1 MKLGIDKTL
10 VALAALAYA
19 PLAALAAAQAGP
31 PTQIATTLTSISTW
45 LTSVGI
51 VIITIAVMWA
61 GYKMAF
67 AGARFADISNIFV
80 GAAISGAAGVIAGW
94 FFG

>member
-1 MKLGIDKTL
+1 MKRIDCL
-10 VALAALAYA
+10 LLFAMLLLADGAL
-19 PLAALAAAQAGP
+19 AQAGP
-31 PTQIATTLTSISTW
+31 PTQISTTLTNISTW
-45 LTSVGI
+45 LTSIGI

-67 AGARFADISNIFV
+67 AGARFTDISNIFI

>member
-1 MKLGIDKTL
+1 MGRN
-10 VALAALAYA
+10 
-19 PLAALAAAQAGP
+19 AALAASAVFFSSVALAQAGP
-31 PTQIATTLTSISTW
+31 PAQIATTLTNISTW
-45 LTSVGI
+45 LTSIGI

-61 GYKMAF
+61 GYRIAF
-67 AGARFADISNIFV
+67 TGARFQDISNIFI

>member
-1 MKLGIDKTL
+1 MKLLKTC
-10 VALAALAYA
+10 LA
-19 PLAALAAAQAGP
+19 AALAAALVAPAAFAQAGP
-31 PTQIATTLTSISTW
+31 PTQIATTLTNISSW
-45 LTSVGI
+45 LTSVGV

-67 AGARFADISNIFV
+67 AGARFMDISNIFI

>member
-1 MKLGIDKTL
+1 MRRNRSLL
-10 VALAALAYA
+10 LLALAMVFLVE
-19 PLAALAAAQAGP
+19 AAVAQAGP
-31 PTQIATTLTSISTW
+31 PTQISTTLTNISTW
-45 LTSVGI
+45 LTSIGI

-67 AGARFADISNIFV
+67 AGARFMDISNIFI
-80 GAAISGAAGVIAGW
+80 GAAIAGAAGVIAGW

>member
-1 MKLGIDKTL
+1 MKHFSTHCIAAC
-10 VALAALAYA
+10 VALPFASTVL
-19 PLAALAAAQAGP
+19 AQAGP
-31 PTQIATTLTSISTW
+31 PTQITTTLTNISTW

-61 GYKMAF
+61 GYRIAF
-67 AGARFADISNIFV
+67 TGARFQDISNIFI

>member
-1 MKLGIDKTL
+1 MKTIEHLLLVT
-10 VALAALAYA
+10 VALLILANAAF
-19 PLAALAAAQAGP
+19 AQAGP
-31 PTQIATTLTSISTW
+31 PTQIATTLTNISTW

-67 AGARFADISNIFV
+67 AGARFMDVSNIFI
-80 GAAISGAAGVIAGW
+80 GAAIAGAAGVIAGW

>member
-1 MKLGIDKTL
+1 MKSNKHLLL
-10 VALAALAYA
+10 VAVALLIFTNTAF
-19 PLAALAAAQAGP
+19 AQAGP
-31 PTQIATTLTSISTW
+31 PAQIATTLTNISTW
-45 LTSVGI
+45 LTSIGI

-67 AGARFADISNIFV
+67 AGARFMDVSNIFI
-80 GAAISGAAGVIAGW
+80 GAAIAGAAGVIAGW

>member
-1 MKLGIDKTL
+1 MGRNA
-10 VALAALAYA
+10 VLAAT
-19 PLAALAAAQAGP
+19 AAFLSTVAIAQAGP
-31 PTQIATTLTSISTW
+31 PAQIATTLTNISTW
-45 LTSVGI
+45 LTSIGI

-61 GYKMAF
+61 GYRIAF
-67 AGARFADISNIFV
+67 TGARFQDISNIFI

>member
-1 MKLGIDKTL
+1 MRQNRFLLLLAFAL
-10 VALAALAYA
+10 VFFADAAF
-19 PLAALAAAQAGP
+19 AQAGP
-31 PTQIATTLTSISTW
+31 PTQISTTLTNISTW
-45 LTSVGI
+45 LTSIGI

-67 AGARFADISNIFV
+67 AGARFMDISNIFI
-80 GAAISGAAGVIAGW
+80 GAAIAGAAGVIAGW

>member
-1 MKLGIDKTL
+1 MGRNAVI
-10 VALAALAYA
+10 AAFGAFISS
-19 PLAALAAAQAGP
+19 AAIAQAGP
-31 PTQIATTLTSISTW
+31 PAQIATTLANISTW
-45 LTSVGI
+45 LTSIGI

-61 GYKMAF
+61 GYRIAF
-67 AGARFADISNIFV
+67 TGARFQDISNIFI

>member
-1 MKLGIDKTL
+1 MRSNRFS
-10 VALAALAYA
+10 ALAAATGTWLCLVA
-19 PLAALAAAQAGP
+19 PAFAQAGP
-31 PTQIATTLTSISTW
+31 PAQIATTLTNISTW
-45 LTSVGI
+45 LTSIGI

-67 AGARFADISNIFV
+67 AGARFMDISNIFI

>member
-1 MKLGIDKTL
+1 MKQNRSLLLLAFAMLFL
-10 VALAALAYA
+10 VDPAF
-19 PLAALAAAQAGP
+19 AQAGP
-31 PTQIATTLTSISTW
+31 PTQISTTLTNISTW
-45 LTSVGI
+45 LTSIGI

-67 AGARFADISNIFV
+67 AGARFMDISNIFI
-80 GAAISGAAGVIAGW
+80 GAAIAGAAGVIAGW

>member
-1 MKLGIDKTL
+1 MGRNAFF
-10 VALAALAYA
+10 VASAAFISS
-19 PLAALAAAQAGP
+19 AAIAQAGP
-31 PTQIATTLTSISTW
+31 PAQIATTLTNISIW
-45 LTSVGI
+45 LTSIGI

-61 GYKMAF
+61 GYRIAF
-67 AGARFADISNIFV
+67 TGARFQDISNIFI

>member
-1 MKLGIDKTL
+1 MKLFKTCL
-10 VALAALAYA
+10 VAAIAATLIA
-19 PLAALAAAQAGP
+19 PAAFAQAGP
-31 PTQIATTLTSISTW
+31 PTQIATTLTNISTW

-67 AGARFADISNIFV
+67 AGARFMDISNIFI

>member
-1 MKLGIDKTL
+1 MRRNHALL
-10 VALAALAYA
+10 LLALAMLF
-19 PLAALAAAQAGP
+19 LVDAASAQAGP
-31 PTQIATTLTSISTW
+31 PTQISTTLTNISTW
-45 LTSVGI
+45 LTSIGI

-67 AGARFADISNIFV
+67 AGARFMDISNIFI
-80 GAAISGAAGVIAGW
+80 GAAIAGAAGVIAGW

>member
-1 MKLGIDKTL
+1 MKKIPRFKFSALGAEL
-10 VALAALAYA
+10 FASAAF
-19 PLAALAAAQAGP
+19 AQAGP
-31 PTQIATTLTSISTW
+31 PTQISTTLTNISSW
-45 LTSVGI
+45 LTSVGV

-67 AGARFADISNIFV
+67 AGARFQEISNIFI

>member
-1 MKLGIDKTL
+1 MRRNHALL
-10 VALAALAYA
+10 LLALAMLFLVDAAY
-19 PLAALAAAQAGP
+19 AQAGP
-31 PTQIATTLTSISTW
+31 PTQISTTLTNISTW
-45 LTSVGI
+45 LTSIGI

-67 AGARFADISNIFV
+67 AGARFMDISNIFI
-80 GAAISGAAGVIAGW
+80 GAAIAGAAGVIAGW

>member
-1 MKLGIDKTL
+1 MKPCKVWL
-10 VALAALAYA
+10 VAAILAAACTS
-19 PLAALAAAQAGP
+19 AALAQAGP
-31 PTQIATTLTSISTW
+31 PTQITTTLTNISTW

-67 AGARFADISNIFV
+67 AGARFQDISNIFI

>member
-1 MKLGIDKTL
+1 MKRSTFYGLL
-10 VALAALAYA
+10 VFAMLFFVDGAF
-19 PLAALAAAQAGP
+19 AQAGP
-31 PTQIATTLTSISTW
+31 PTQISTTLTNISTW
-45 LTSVGI
+45 LTSIGI

-67 AGARFADISNIFV
+67 AGARFLDISNIFI

>member
-1 MKLGIDKTL
+1 MGARTVLFGAILTVGL
-10 VALAALAYA
+10 WASSAYG
-19 PLAALAAAQAGP
+19 QAGP

-45 LTSVGI
+45 LSSIGV

-67 AGARFADISNIFV
+67 AGARFVDISHIFI
-80 GAAISGAAGVIAGW
+80 GAAMAGAAGVIAGW

>member
-1 MKLGIDKTL
+1 MRKNVAGYLLAL
-10 VALAALAYA
+10 VLMVCGDAAF
-19 PLAALAAAQAGP
+19 AQAGP
-31 PTQIATTLTSISTW
+31 PTQISTTLTNISTW
-45 LTSVGI
+45 LTSIGV

-67 AGARFADISNIFV
+67 AGARFMDISNIFI
-80 GAAISGAAGVIAGW
+80 GAAIAGAAGVIAGW

>member
-1 MKLGIDKTL
+1 MQKFAFHSAAI
-10 VALAALAYA
+10 LAALLFAS
-19 PLAALAAAQAGP
+19 AAIAQAGP
-31 PTQIATTLTSISTW
+31 PTQIATTLTNISTW

-67 AGARFADISNIFV
+67 AGARFQEISNIFI
-80 GAAISGAAGVIAGW
+80 GAAMAGAAGVIAGW

>member
-1 MKLGIDKTL
+1 MRRNRSLL
-10 VALAALAYA
+10 LLALAMVFLVE
-19 PLAALAAAQAGP
+19 AAFAQAGP
-31 PTQIATTLTSISTW
+31 PTQISTTLTNISTW
-45 LTSVGI
+45 LTSIGI

-67 AGARFADISNIFV
+67 AGARFMDISNIFI
-80 GAAISGAAGVIAGW
+80 GAAIAGAAGVIAGW

>member
-1 MKLGIDKTL
+1 MKRTAFSLPTFFVL
-10 VALAALAYA
+10 CLFEPAF
-19 PLAALAAAQAGP
+19 AQAGP
-31 PTQIATTLTSISTW
+31 PAQIATTLTNISTW
-45 LTSVGI
+45 LTSIGI

-67 AGARFADISNIFV
+67 AGARFMDISNIFI